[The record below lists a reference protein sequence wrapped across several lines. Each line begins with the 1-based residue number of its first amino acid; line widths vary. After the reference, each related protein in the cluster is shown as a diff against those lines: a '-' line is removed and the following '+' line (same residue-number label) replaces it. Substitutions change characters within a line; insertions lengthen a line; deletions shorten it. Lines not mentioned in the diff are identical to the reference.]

1 MNSYT
6 YDDVNYRVFG
16 IINDGTVLNSLNTK
30 EEHRSKLFSFLH
42 NSLGIMNYTSKT
54 GKTKYIIQETK
65 KGYTIN
71 INWISTKLKS
81 ETTSNFLKIL
91 ELNQEIPE
99 VKTGWRNAIKC
110 DLTSLYENCEKVVFD
125 FEKTEN
131 REYASSLFCE
141 INFDSLFSLPKQ
153 KDEPDEDFEYKQ
165 QSFSVPYELI
175 QSVINENIN
184 EALKYFGNDHVK
196 LFDHLKPYEGK
207 EYFADFLIGAT
218 YYIYLELP
226 NKAYTYFKRALLLLK
241 NQDFEIPA
249 MLLDLIASIE
259 LSEKNNPKQAEEY
272 LIKSLLVGNEQGF
285 LKLAYLYLQQ
295 AENDKKETA
304 LSLAE
309 IGEQI
314 LPFDEDKEHQ
324 VSGYH
329 ILASVYLWNKEF
341 EKAEIAHQ
349 HFLTNKAWCEKYPN
363 LVRAYLILA
372 IAYDNQE
379 FMTNLITDYVFL
391 TKSFPSFFDV
401 WYYKIINP
409 FEQKFKGQF
418 IETLQLLE
426 LTKKLYG

>member
-1 MNSYT
+1 MNSFT

-30 EEHRSKLFSFLH
+30 EEHRSNLFSFLH

-54 GKTKYIIQETK
+54 GKTKYIIKETEN
-65 KGYTIN
+65 GYTIN

-81 ETTSNFLKIL
+81 ETTLNFLKIL
-91 ELNQEIPE
+91 EENQEIPE
-99 VKTGWRNAIKC
+99 VKTDWRNAIKL

-125 FEKTEN
+125 FVKTEN
-131 REYASSLFCE
+131 KEYTSNLFCE
-141 INFDSLFSLPKQ
+141 ISFENLLSSPVH
-153 KDEPDEDFEYKQ
+153 KDEPDEDFEYKKIR
-165 QSFSVPYELI
+165 FSVPYELI
-175 QSVINENIN
+175 QDVINENIN
-184 EALKYFGNDHVK
+184 EAFKYFGNDHDK
-196 LFDHLKPYEGK
+196 LFEHLKPYEGK

-226 NKAYTYFKRALLLLK
+226 NKAYAYFKRALLLLK

-259 LSEKNNPKQAEEY
+259 MSEKNNPKQAEEY

-285 LKLAYLYLQQ
+285 LKLAYLYLKE
-295 AENDKKETA
+295 AENDKKQTA

-324 VSGYH
+324 ISGYH

-341 EKAEIAHQ
+341 KKAEIAHQ
-349 HFLTNKAWCEKYPN
+349 HFLTNKEWCEKYPD

-372 IAYDNQE
+372 IAYDNQV
-379 FMTNLITDYVFL
+379 FMTNIITDYVFL
-391 TKSFPSFFDV
+391 TKLYPSFFDV
-401 WYYKIINP
+401 WHYKVINP
-409 FEQKFKGQF
+409 FEQKFKGKF

-426 LTKKLYG
+426 LTKKLYE

>member
-1 MNSYT
+1 MNSYS

-30 EEHRSKLFSFLH
+30 EEHRSNLFSFLH

-54 GKTKYIIQETK
+54 GKTKYLIQETA
-65 KGYTIN
+65 KGYTIK
-71 INWISTKLKS
+71 INWISTKLKA
-81 ETTSNFLKIL
+81 ETTLNFLKIL

-99 VKTGWRNAIKC
+99 VKTDWRNAIKRY
-110 DLTSLYENCEKVVFD
+110 LISLNENCEKVVFD
-125 FEKTEN
+125 FEITEN
-131 REYASSLFCE
+131 REYVSNLICE
-141 INFDSLFSLPKQ
+141 INFDKLFSLPKEI
-153 KDEPDEDFEYKQ
+153 DEPDDDFEYKQ
-165 QSFSVPYELI
+165 KSFSVPHELI
-175 QSVINENIN
+175 QGVIDENII
-184 EALKYFGNDHVK
+184 EAFKYFGKDHKK

-218 YYIYLELP
+218 YYLYLDLP
-226 NKAYTYFKRALLLLK
+226 NKAYAYFKRALLILK

-249 MLLDLIASIE
+249 MLLDFIASIE
-259 LSEKNNPKQAEEY
+259 MSEKNNPKEAEEY

-295 AENDKKETA
+295 AENDKKDTA
-304 LSLAE
+304 LSLVE

-324 VSGYH
+324 ISGYH

-341 EKAEIAHQ
+341 AKAEIAHQ
-349 HFLTNKAWCEKYPN
+349 HFLTDKEWCEKYPD
-363 LVRAYLILA
+363 LIKAYLILA

-391 TKSFPSFFDV
+391 TKSFPSFFNV
-401 WYYKIINP
+401 WHYKEINP
-409 FEQKFKGQF
+409 FEQKFKGEF

-426 LTKKLYG
+426 LTKKLYE